1 MYSAAHVKGK
11 HYTSVGSISYTPV
24 NSCLDEGALRATC
37 THDCG
42 RRRRRAHT
50 LAVGVA
56 DFSEHPII
64 EIELRFDREANINRS
79 EGEGEL

>member
-11 HYTSVGSISYTPV
+11 HYTSVGSVSYTPV
-24 NSCLDEGALRATC
+24 NSCLDEGALQATC

-42 RRRRRAHT
+42 RRRAHT

-56 DFSEHPII
+56 DFSESPII

>member
-24 NSCLDEGALRATC
+24 NSCLDEGALRATS

-42 RRRRRAHT
+42 RRRAHT
-50 LAVGVA
+50 FAVGVA